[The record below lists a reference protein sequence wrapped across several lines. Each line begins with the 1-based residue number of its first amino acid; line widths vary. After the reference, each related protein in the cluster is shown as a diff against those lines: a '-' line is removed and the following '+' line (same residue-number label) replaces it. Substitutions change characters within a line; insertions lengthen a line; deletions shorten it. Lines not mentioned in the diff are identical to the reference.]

1 MPAVSSGRRLI
12 LIVAFYVAFVA
23 SFHFAV
29 GARVPQFFTLRGA
42 HHIGDFAYHVLL
54 VRGFW
59 FEDRVGI
66 YRFAEQREMLNRL
79 FGADNDHAMPPAVL
93 PTFLIIYAPFAFVA
107 LRSLSFAYSWWVS
120 TWLFVTGA
128 VLWKLRPSEPV
139 RSQKPF
145 LLLLAAI
152 VLCSDVFSRT
162 VVLGQTSLCAVS
174 LLVLLCRMAVRPKED
189 AADSTLALG
198 CLLVLVLSM
207 KPPYLVMSLTVLL
220 AHRRWRIL
228 AGAILLVGVTLAL
241 LTVKLGAQW
250 PAEYLSSVANHVGFA
265 VSEPYRLSLAASTM
279 NVFRYTFADL
289 LGEPVARAVSFG
301 LFAIGWLALSVRLL
315 RSLHSQE
322 SDDGLALSLVCWSIA
337 LFLLFA
343 PYSGIYEDLLI
354 VAILMVLPMT
364 DGISISRAACV
375 GAALFLVLNFV
386 PLRDVLSPELLW
398 IAKATLLVSL
408 ARAARRSAAASE
420 WGNERSVLQSDQRE
434 AIVSA
439 LGPSLRTN
447 T

>member
-1 MPAVSSGRRLI
+1 
-12 LIVAFYVAFVA
+12 
-23 SFHFAV
+23 
-29 GARVPQFFTLRGA
+29 
-42 HHIGDFAYHVLL
+42 
-54 VRGFW
+54 
-59 FEDRVGI
+59 
-66 YRFAEQREMLNRL
+66 
-79 FGADNDHAMPPAVL
+79 
-93 PTFLIIYAPFAFVA
+93 
-107 LRSLSFAYSWWVS
+107 
-120 TWLFVTGA
+120 
-128 VLWKLRPSEPV
+128 
-139 RSQKPF
+139 
-145 LLLLAAI
+145 
-152 VLCSDVFSRT
+152 
-162 VVLGQTSLCAVS
+162 
-174 LLVLLCRMAVRPKED
+174 MAVRPKED

-198 CLLVLVLSM
+198 FLLVLVLSM

-250 PAEYLSSVANHVGFA
+250 PAEYLSSAANHVGFA

-354 VAILMVLPMT
+354 VAILMLLPMT

-375 GAALFLVLNFV
+375 GVALFLVLNFV